1 MSTTRIAILTLAF
14 AALCLVTPS
23 QAAGSGIDTRGYIYG
38 TVETESGTEYTG
50 LMRWGTEEA
59 FWDDL
64 FHASKK
70 DLPQL
75 EERPDDERRRRI
87 TILGIT
93 VGYRYDDSRGGRL
106 LVARY
111 GDIQE
116 IRVKGSDSADL
127 VMKNGNIVRV
137 DGGSNDVGGE
147 ITVFDD
153 SLGAV
158 KLSWKR
164 IERITFKETPRSID
178 PPGYRLYG
186 KLTTEDD
193 ETFEGFIQW
202 DVQECLSI
210 DKLDGE
216 TRDGDLSIAM
226 GQIRKITKES
236 SSASLVEL
244 KDGREF
250 VLRGTNDVNDDNRG
264 IMVQD
269 ERFGRVSVGWD
280 AFESLEFVET
290 GKSGKGYGEYKPG
303 RALKGSV
310 TDQSGKKHSGTLV
323 FDLDEA
329 ETWEMLHGSRDD
341 IEYIIP
347 FEKVRS
353 VRPDRWESAIV
364 ELKGGLELK
373 LSEGQDVSDKNAG
386 VVILM
391 GADSKEYVAW
401 KDVKRVDFE

>member
-1 MSTTRIAILTLAF
+1 LALAF

-23 QAAGSGIDTRGYIYG
+23 QAAENAIDTRGYIYG

-64 FHASKK
+64 FHGSKE
-70 DLPQL
+70 DLPYL
-75 EERPDDERRRRI
+75 EEQPDDERRRRI

-93 VGYRYDDSRGGRL
+93 VGYRYNDSKGGRL

-116 IRVKGSDSADL
+116 IEVTGSDSAKL
-127 VMKNGNIVRV
+127 LMKSGSVIRV
-137 DGGSNDVGGE
+137 DGGSNDIGGE
-147 ITVFDD
+147 VTVFDA
-153 SLGAV
+153 SLGAIE
-158 KLSWKR
+158 LSWKK
-164 IERITFKETPRSID
+164 IERITFKETPASLD

-186 KLTTEDD
+186 KLIADGG
-193 ETFEGFIQW
+193 ETFEGYIQW

-216 TRDGDLSIAM
+216 TRDGDLSIEM

-250 VLRGTNDVNDDNRG
+250 VLRGTNDVNDENRG

-280 AFESLEFVET
+280 AFESLEFVEN

-303 RALKGSV
+303 RALKGTV
-310 TDQSGKKHSGTLV
+310 TDRSGGKHQGALV
-323 FDLDEA
+323 FDLDET
-329 ETWEMLHGSRDD
+329 ESWEMLHGSRND

-353 VRPDRWESAIV
+353 VRPDRWETAVVTLQGGV
-364 ELKGGLELK
+364 ELQLG
-373 LSEGQDVSDKNAG
+373 EGQDVSDKNAG
-386 VVILM
+386 VVVLK

-401 KDVKRVDFE
+401 KDVKLVEFE

>member
-1 MSTTRIAILTLAF
+1 MSTKRIAILTLAF

-23 QAAGSGIDTRGYIYG
+23 QAVGSGIDTRGYIYG

-70 DLPQL
+70 DLPQM

-158 KLSWKR
+158 ELSWKR
-164 IERITFKETPRSID
+164 IERITFKETPRSIE

-226 GQIRKITKES
+226 GQIRKITKHS

-269 ERFGRVSVGWD
+269 ERFGRVSVGWA

-329 ETWEMLHGSRDD
+329 ETWELLHGLHDD

-353 VRPDRWESAIV
+353 VRPDRWKSAIV
-364 ELKGGLELK
+364 ELKGGVELK
-373 LSEGQDVSDKNAG
+373 LSEHQDVSDKNAG